1 MTPPDDFG
9 QSMIGMPLIQVAFV
23 AGGIGLIWRELRE
36 LPAAV
41 QEAMKKAK
49 PGEARDTRMMV
60 LSASIKV
67 LAGGLMMAL
76 FGITLLGVTAGL
88 FQADRALNTFAV
100 LMIPAI
106 AALVYTS
113 LNGVPESVAKVL
125 LRE

>member
-1 MTPPDDFG
+1 
-9 QSMIGMPLIQVAFV
+9 
-23 AGGIGLIWRELRE
+23 
-36 LPAAV
+36 
-41 QEAMKKAK
+41 MKKAA
-49 PGEARDTRMMV
+49 GVAVELRCCGATRRPAV
-60 LSASIKV
+60 V
-67 LAGGLMMAL
+67 MAL